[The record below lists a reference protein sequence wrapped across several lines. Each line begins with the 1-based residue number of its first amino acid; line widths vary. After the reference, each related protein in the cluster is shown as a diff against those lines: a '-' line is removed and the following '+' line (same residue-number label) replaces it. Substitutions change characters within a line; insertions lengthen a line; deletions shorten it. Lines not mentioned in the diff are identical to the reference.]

1 MIRAPPRSTRTDT
14 LFPYTT
20 LFRSQRQAPR
30 ETAPGRDHAPS
41 VQDPGYICGHKPG
54 KVKDRHPWCKTVAP
68 APSPRAGREFARHD
82 RLGADC
88 GLARRIPAFLTRI
101 LMLLVAVVAALVL
114 VLLLRR
120 RRGGGRQRALAQLL
134 DAADGLEARLRDDR
148 AETKALAR
156 SQATPVHETTTQN
169 NPH

>member
-1 MIRAPPRSTRTDT
+1 MRISDWSSDVCSSD
-14 LFPYTT
+14 L
-20 LFRSQRQAPR
+20 
-30 ETAPGRDHAPS
+30 
-41 VQDPGYICGHKPG
+41 
-54 KVKDRHPWCKTVAP
+54 VAP

-88 GLARRIPAFLTRI
+88 GLARRIPAFLTQI

-134 DAADGLEARLRDDR
+134 DAAEDRKSVVLGQSVSVSVDLGGRRLIKKKIQ
-148 AETKALAR
+148 TI
-156 SQATPVHETTTQN
+156 TPEQTI
-169 NPH
+169 